1 MKTTSPS
8 RQALSHLTGDKE
20 ALLRC
25 ENALGFKDQA
35 DAESALKAMRPVW
48 RMGERPKIDGLAPA
62 VAAEVL
68 LTSGILTGWI
78 GGRTENRET
87 QEEAKNLITESITYY
102 ESVGDKKSVAAA
114 RSEIAF
120 CYWRGGQLDEARIL
134 LREALEDLPAGTS
147 RARALLKLVTIES
160 SALKFDVSARIL
172 DENAALFEHVS
183 NDTIKGSYHN
193 EIAIVLRNFARAEPS
208 KRDEYLKKALTEFE
222 RADHH
227 FTLGRN
233 SVYRCIVKNN
243 VGLILF
249 NLARYKEAHK
259 YLLEAQRLTASLKD
273 KVRVAQID
281 ETRAQVFIA
290 ENKLRDAETAIR
302 EAIRVLEKSGQH
314 ALLAEALV
322 TQGIV
327 LARLKQDERARF
339 TLEKAIVVA
348 NQIGAANVAGLAA
361 LTMIEELASLSR
373 AGLQAAFERASEGL
387 ATSLNQDLIV
397 RFHAAANK
405 VYAVLNQ
412 EVKPEASPIAI
423 PSPCDLP
430 SEVLKFEGTLIR
442 RALAEANGSVTRAA
456 SLLSLS
462 YQALAYIIGGR
473 HKDLMR
479 ERTPIRRRRSQKKEL
494 QDLRGNSSET
504 AQSSTRSF
512 R

>member
-8 RQALSHLTGDKE
+8 RQAVSHLTGDEE

-25 ENALGFKDQA
+25 ETALEFKDQA
-35 DAESALKAMRPVW
+35 NVESALKAIRPIW
-48 RMGERPKIDGLAPA
+48 RMGERPKIDGLAPS
-62 VAAEVL
+62 VAAEVF
-68 LTSGILTGWI
+68 LTAGIITGWV
-78 GGRTENRET
+78 GGRTENKET

-102 ESVGDKKSVAAA
+102 ESVGDKKSMAAA

-120 CYWRGGQLDEARIL
+120 CYWRAGQMDEARIL
-134 LREALEDLPAGTS
+134 LREALEDLPTGTS

-160 SALKFDVSARIL
+160 SSLKFDVSARIL
-172 DENAALFEHVS
+172 DENAPLFEDVS

-193 EIAIVLRNFARAEPS
+193 EIAIVLRNFARAEPA
-208 KRDEYLKKALTEFE
+208 KRDEYLQKALTEFE
-222 RADHH
+222 KADFH
-227 FTLGRN
+227 FALGRN
-233 SVYRCIVKNN
+233 SVYRCVVKNN

-249 NLARYKEAHK
+249 NLSRYKEAHK

-290 ENKLRDAETAIR
+290 ENKLKDAEAAIR
-302 EAIRVLEKSGQH
+302 EAIRVFEKSGQQT
-314 ALLAEALV
+314 LLAEALV

-339 TLEKAIVVA
+339 TLEKAIEVA
-348 NQIGAANVAGLAA
+348 NQIGATNVAGLAA
-361 LTMIEELASLSR
+361 LTMIEELHSLSR
-373 AGLQAAFERASEGL
+373 TGLQAAFERASEGL

-397 RFHAAANK
+397 RFHAAVNK
-405 VYAVLNQ
+405 VYEVLNQ
-412 EVKPEASPIAI
+412 EVKTESAPSMI

-430 SEVLKFEGTLIR
+430 EEVLKFEGTLIR

-473 HKDLMR
+473 HKALLK
-479 ERTPIRRRRSQKKEL
+479 ERTPIKRRRSQKKAL
-494 QDLRGNSSET
+494 QERPISIDS
-504 AQSSTRSF
+504 AQSSTRNF